1 MVFMPFYHGS
11 ECVCIAEPQSFDR
24 FKVSDYFSP
33 TSRLSSFI
41 VLIANS
47 CHHTQTECYLLGDS
61 SFGYSRKKKKS
72 EKPPFGGGGEGRKK
86 KKTLQGCMSLF
97 QFTGGEKIYILVS
110 KSFQPDEM
118 QSKRDDATFA
128 VKPRPHMQMWERATR
143 GQTAGR
149 SHAYV

>member
-47 CHHTQTECYLLGDS
+47 CHHTRTECYLLGDS
-61 SFGYSRKKKKS
+61 SFGYTRKKRS

-86 KKTLQGCMSLF
+86 KKTLQGCMFLF

-110 KSFQPDEM
+110 KKFS
-118 QSKRDDATFA
+118 
-128 VKPRPHMQMWERATR
+128 
-143 GQTAGR
+143 AG
-149 SHAYV
+149 